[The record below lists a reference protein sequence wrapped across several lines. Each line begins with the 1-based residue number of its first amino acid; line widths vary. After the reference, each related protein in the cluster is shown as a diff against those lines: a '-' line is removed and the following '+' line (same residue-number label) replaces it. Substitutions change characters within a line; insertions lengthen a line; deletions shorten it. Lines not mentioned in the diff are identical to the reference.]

1 MRLRRFAS
9 VALASALV
17 AFLIAGCASF
27 PERSPQ
33 EKQDWWNCTRACSR
47 EYPDI
52 HIYVRRVRCDW
63 REELME

>member
-27 PERSPQ
+27 PERP
-33 EKQDWWNCTRACSR
+33 
-47 EYPDI
+47 YPATL
-52 HIYVRRVRCDW
+52 HC
-63 REELME
+63 LFHLLGT